1 MADSF
6 GQKGISK
13 KYPVKSSSGVDSED
27 YHEGREIFL
36 EAEESSKV
44 SKKIKETL

>member
-13 KYPVKSSSGVDSED
+13 KYPVKSSSGIDADD

-36 EAEESSKV
+36 EAEEGSKV
-44 SKKIKETL
+44 RKKIKDTL